1 MSGTHFYL
9 TLPSNA
15 SLDVFPDN
23 KTTEYRVKLPQPVEL
38 DGNWEVGLYSIFYPR
53 TWYTLRNS
61 SVDTHFYYVEGT
73 GWPSVATMKY
83 GHYETMQD
91 FVKSMNATL
100 ELEIGNSTTI
110 YLTYSTLTGKVTVHL
125 KPKCKLLLFG
135 KMSHRA
141 YLETLLNYGPSA
153 KDSQLTAALYY
164 KDTAG
169 KMDIADPTTAGAAG
183 NAGLRARYVFSKTS
197 GTVEMTGPIFS
208 DIFMSERLLLSYV
221 DLKVILNRSSDE
233 FCLMASEDDV
243 DYRVKL
249 TDAYLKIRKVKV
261 NPSISVAHEIAL
273 KKGPAIY
280 PIRRVECKSFIVP
293 AGNPSLRKDNLFNG
307 MVPKT
312 VVFGLV
318 ESEAFNGALKKNP
331 YNFQHFNVSSIGITV
346 NGEEMPFK
354 PLQLSYGAAPKYIE
368 AFSTLFSGT
377 GKMYY
382 NTGNDIS
389 REEFPKGYAVY
400 AFDLTPDMCG
410 ASPHFN
416 VVQKGNLAI
425 DIQFSVAPAA
435 AVSLVCYGEF
445 ENTVHID
452 SERNVIYDYSG

>member
-1 MSGTHFYL
+1 MFKQV
-9 TLPSNA
+9 
-15 SLDVFPDN
+15 DVFL
-23 KTTEYRVKLPQPVEL
+23 KEKQVTQAT
-38 DGNWEVGLYSIFYPR
+38 
-53 TWYTLRNS
+53 
-61 SVDTHFYYVEGT
+61 GT
-73 GWPSVATMKY
+73 YAY
-83 GHYETMQD
+83 
-91 FVKSMNATL
+91 
-100 ELEIGNSTTI
+100 
-110 YLTYSTLTGKVTVHL
+110 
-125 KPKCKLLLFG
+125 
-135 KMSHRA
+135 RA

-153 KDSQLTAALYY
+153 KDSQLTAALFY

-169 KMDIADPTTAGAAG
+169 TMDIANPTTAGDAG

-197 GTVEMTGPIFS
+197 GIIEMAGPIFS
-208 DIFMSERLLLSYV
+208 DVFMTERLLLSYV
-221 DLKVILNRSSDE
+221 DLKVILNRSSNE

-243 DYRVKL
+243 DFRVKL

-261 NPSISVAHEIAL
+261 SPSISVAHEITL

-280 PIRRVECKSFIVP
+280 PIRRVECKSFIVS
-293 AGNPSLRKDNLFNG
+293 AGNPSLRKDNMFNG
-307 MVPKT
+307 LVPKMF
-312 VVFGLV
+312 VFGLV
-318 ESEAFNGALKKNP
+318 ESEAFNGAFKKNP

-354 PLQLSYGAAPKYIE
+354 PLKLSFGANPRYIE

-425 DIQFSVAPAA
+425 DIQFSRAPTV
-435 AVSLVCYGEF
+435 AVSLVCYGDF
-445 ENTVHID
+445 ENTIHID
-452 SERNVIYDYSG
+452 SERNVVYDYSG